1 MSHIA
6 AKCHILHVTYKEGPA
21 VKSLLAEPGKADE
34 SLCRWGRDP
43 VMFMNIWG
51 PCNELNPQEIF
62 LNGQCPDSVDVGNC
76 CILYT

>member
-1 MSHIA
+1 MRPA
-6 AKCHILHVTYKEGPA
+6 A
-21 VKSLLAEPGKADE
+21 KSLLAEPGKADE

-62 LNGQCPDSVDVGNC
+62 
-76 CILYT
+76 